1 MGIIEI
7 GTPPGRREP
16 VAGTPAQLAQD
27 FAQLFAL
34 AGEAAECECEARIAA
49 MSEDFLRGVG
59 VSSDIELKSL
69 LEEFRESRIPASPSR
84 AAQYL
89 DYLAERVVAH
99 STRTSSPRFI
109 GHMTSAL
116 PYFIR
121 PLAKL
126 MTTLNQNVVKL
137 ETAKALSFY
146 ERQSIAMMHRLLFG
160 FDDQFYDRHI
170 QSSESTLGMIVSG
183 GTLANI
189 TALWCARNAAF
200 GPRAGFAGIEAEG
213 LPAALKHYG
222 YEGAVVIGSSLMHFS
237 FEKAAGLLGIGTRS
251 LIKVPVNHVGRM
263 DLAALRRV
271 IAECRA
277 RKQYVLALVGV
288 AGTTDC
294 GAIDP
299 LRELAAVARET
310 GAHFHVDAAWGGPIL
325 FSRRHRHKLAGIEEA
340 DSVTID
346 GHKQLYLPMGIG
358 MLMLRD
364 PQLARG
370 IEKQAH
376 YVLRANSRDL
386 GKRTLEGSR
395 PGMALFLHAALHLIG
410 AGGYEFLIDE
420 GIRKAQHMAAL
431 IDARPEFELLL
442 EPEMNIL
449 AYRYLPEEWRAKAR
463 SGRLTET
470 DNQQLNRFNERLQK
484 AQRRAGH
491 SFVSRTTLE
500 ATRYGRAVPVV
511 ALRAVLANPLTA
523 EADIEA
529 VLSEQLLIAAELGEQ
544 PAGVE
549 ARLTGAR

>member
-1 MGIIEI
+1 MGIIEVGNLSERHAPVT
-7 GTPPGRREP
+7 GTPGQVGED
-16 VAGTPAQLAQD
+16 LAR
-27 FAQLFAL
+27 LFAP
-34 AGEAAECECEARIAA
+34 AGGAAERECEARIAA
-49 MSEDFLRGVG
+49 MSEDFLKGAS

-69 LEEFRESRIPASPSR
+69 LEEFRESRIPAAPSHV
-84 AAQYL
+84 AQYL
-89 DYLAERVVAH
+89 DYLADRVVAH

-116 PYFIR
+116 PYFVR

-126 MTTLNQNVVKL
+126 MTTMNQNVVKL

-160 FDDQFYDRHI
+160 FDDEFYDRHV

-183 GTLANI
+183 GTSANI

-213 LPAALKHYG
+213 LTAALKHYG

-237 FEKAAGLLGIGTRS
+237 FEKAAGLLGIGTRG
-251 LIKVPVNHVGRM
+251 LIKVPVDHEGRIE
-263 DLAALRRV
+263 LAALRHI
-271 IAECRA
+271 IADCRA

-299 LRELAAVARET
+299 LREMGAVAREA
-310 GAHFHVDAAWGGPIL
+310 GIYFHVDAAWGGPIL

-346 GHKQLYLPMGIG
+346 GHKQLYLPLGIG
-358 MLMLRD
+358 MLMLRN

-370 IEKQAH
+370 IEKQAP
-376 YVLRANSRDL
+376 YVLRANSIDL
-386 GKRTLEGSR
+386 GKRALEGSR

-410 AGGYEFLIDE
+410 ARGYEFLIDE
-420 GIRKAQHMAAL
+420 GIRKARHMAAR
-431 IDARPEFELLL
+431 IKARPEFELLL

-463 SGRLTET
+463 AGRLTET

-484 AQRRAGH
+484 AQRRAGR

-529 VLSEQLLIAAELGEQ
+529 VLSEQLLIAAGLGERF
-544 PAGVE
+544 AGVE
-549 ARLTGAR
+549 TRRTGVR